1 MTPKMKIQFIMPR
14 IFKHIAHRKLLPWIS
29 LCVLIAG
36 CNQRQQTVKSENE
49 AIKIDTVKVFVLRLD
64 SAQKTISFPG
74 ELKPNEN
81 AQIRAKVPGYIRK
94 LKVDIGSIVKKGQ
107 ILAVI
112 DAPEIN
118 SHVQESNAKVNSAQ
132 SKYLSSK
139 DYYDR
144 LSNASKT
151 EGVVAE
157 SELQRTKNQM
167 LADKSE
173 YNAALYS
180 ASSLKQTGNYL
191 TIVAPFS
198 GTITIRNIDQ
208 GSFVGNPN
216 EQPLFEIED
225 NSVLRLHV
233 AIPEVYTGAVL
244 LGNTGDLITRSF
256 PDKKFKAKLIRKS
269 GSIDNATRSE
279 IWEFEVP
286 NTNRQLKAGSYA
298 DVKLHLIRTQ
308 LSLVVPTSA
317 IVSTLEKK
325 FVIKVF
331 NNTTQWI
338 DVRAGFNLGD
348 KQEVFGELT
357 SGDTLIIKGTEELKA
372 GTKVVTE
379 LSK

>member
-167 LADKSE
+167 LADQSE